1 MADDL
6 KDTTPELPP
15 LKGSHSEI
23 RKTSKEYYEKQ
34 SKIFQNVLAH
44 VDEQVRTQM
53 DKVCCTDHLRVL
65 MIYTGSGLMFN
76 VPLTFSTR
84 WYNWYDKYGEGLYN
98 KKGLFISKYQG
109 K

>member
-1 MADDL
+1 MDDL
-6 KDTTPELPP
+6 KDFKAELPP

-23 RKTSKEYYEKQ
+23 KKTSKEYYEKQ

-65 MIYTGSGLMFN
+65 MIYTG
-76 VPLTFSTR
+76 FSRLCDVFLIFET
-84 WYNWYDKYGEGLYN
+84 
-98 KKGLFISKYQG
+98 
-109 K
+109 